1 MTDQPAGTPPP
12 RVRKGAR
19 SHRLSLTDPVLQ
31 AFWRDRHLQTL
42 TTLTPQG
49 RPHSVPVAAVLSV
62 EDEVVR
68 ILCSRKSRKARNV
81 RAAYPQPAFVTVCQV
96 EGRWWT
102 TIEGTAELQEDRLLV
117 ADAERRYAGRFR
129 VPRPNPE
136 RVVLVVHV
144 ESVLGSLPEGE
155 AGLGPV

>member
-1 MTDQPAGTPPP
+1 M
-12 RVRKGAR
+12 
-19 SHRLSLTDPVLQ
+19 
-31 AFWRDRHLQTL
+31 
-42 TTLTPQG
+42 
-49 RPHSVPVAAVLSV
+49 LSV